1 MVASVMSTHRASNK
15 EQTHDVGR
23 AEATFFSDNKP
34 ACPLRGHW
42 VSFCLADELGVGT
55 AYGGLPYT
63 LHDSAGQ
70 EYKGRLDGNG
80 FATLKDIYCGP
91 VALVLT
97 TCVQERSR
105 CISN

>member
-1 MVASVMSTHRASNK
+1 MMLDARK
-15 EQTHDVGR
+15 QP
-23 AEATFFSDNKP
+23 FFSDNKP

-91 VALVLT
+91 VALVFDDLYSGT
-97 TCVQERSR
+97 EPLYQQLMSR
-105 CISN
+105 RAYKLPITEL